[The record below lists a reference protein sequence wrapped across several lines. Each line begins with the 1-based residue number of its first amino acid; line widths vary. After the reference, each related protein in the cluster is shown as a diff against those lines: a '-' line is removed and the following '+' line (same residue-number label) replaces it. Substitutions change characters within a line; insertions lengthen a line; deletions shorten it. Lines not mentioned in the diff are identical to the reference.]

1 LFFAKVS
8 NVVYPCNVFVV
19 SEYLSKIMKRIILLS
34 TIIIATL
41 ISANGQRTYSDFL
54 HEQDIFKKS
63 EIALYLS
70 NEYLRNDLDSL
81 KILSV
86 GLLLEAAG
94 NKNKFARAVGYASL
108 GSYQIR
114 TGEIESG
121 IHHLNQ
127 SKKHFELKRDYT
139 LLSYTANEIGNAY
152 VMMGK
157 YDLAIDFYLE
167 SLKYGKNAKDETE
180 AFNAKLG
187 LGRAYYASGDTALGI
202 MTILQYKNK
211 SIALYKY
218 EAAANAYAFLGQIE
232 MDREN
237 FILASEYYE
246 KSLIMCAKSSS
257 KIQLSHSYNNKAIL
271 HFNLGELD
279 SCLHYFNKAL
289 QLRMVI
295 NNKKGVAESYF
306 NIASYYLEIG
316 DTSKALLY
324 FTESVTVASS
334 NYLLADQKD
343 ALEEMLL
350 IFENSL
356 NYQKQKRIQMQLDEL
371 NHTIQNR
378 SAVDKEIIDYTE
390 MLVGNAEMFYTKESG
405 NQRSSYS
412 NYLWLLI
419 IGTVLTLSYII
430 LKKVTGRRKY

>member
-19 SEYLSKIMKRIILLS
+19 SEYLSKIMKQIILLS
-34 TIIIATL
+34 TIIITTL

-54 HEQDIFKKS
+54 HEKDIFKKS
-63 EIALYLS
+63 EIALFLS

-86 GLLLEAAG
+86 GLLLEAAD

-121 IHHLNQ
+121 IHHLKQ

-139 LLSYTANEIGNAY
+139 LLSSTANEIGNAY

-232 MDREN
+232 MDRKN

-257 KIQLSHSYNNKAIL
+257 KIQLSHSFNNKAIL

-279 SCLHYFNKAL
+279 SCIHYFNKAL

-306 NIASYYLEIG
+306 NIASYYLEIS
-316 DTSKALLY
+316 DTSNALFY
-324 FTESVTVASS
+324 FSESVTIASS
-334 NYLLADQKD
+334 NNLLADQKD

-356 NYQKQKRIQMQLDEL
+356 NYQEQKRVQMQLDEL
-371 NHTIQNR
+371 NHTIQSR

-390 MLVGNAEMFYTKESG
+390 MVVGNTEMVSTKESG
-405 NQRSSYS
+405 NQRSSYN

-419 IGTVLTLSYII
+419 IGTVLTFIYII
-430 LKKVTGRRKY
+430 LKKVTGKRKY